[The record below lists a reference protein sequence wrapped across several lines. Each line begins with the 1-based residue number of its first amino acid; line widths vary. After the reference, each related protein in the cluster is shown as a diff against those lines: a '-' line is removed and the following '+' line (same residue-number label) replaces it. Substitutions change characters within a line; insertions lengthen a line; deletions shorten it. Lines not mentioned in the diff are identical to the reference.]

1 MATLQI
7 LTGFL
12 KDSIRLILKGNRWY
26 YAWIAFLLLLIAAGA
41 VAYAGQLRHGL
52 IITNMRD
59 QVSWGFYIGTF
70 TFLVGVAAAAIML
83 VIPAYIYDWEP
94 IKEITILGEMLAISA
109 LVMCLGFVLVDI
121 GRPDRFWHI
130 IPLIGRLNW
139 PASLLAWDVIVLNL
153 YLLLNWF
160 VVTYLLYCSYTG
172 KHYIKS
178 LVLPLVLLS
187 IPMAVSIHTVTAYLY
202 NGLAARP
209 FWNSAILAP
218 KFLASAFCSGPAIL
232 LVLLQILRKTTKLR
246 ITDEA
251 IFKIAELMA
260 YTMGFNL
267 FLTAAEVF
275 KEFYSATEHLVF
287 IQYLFFGLK
296 GHTTLVPFAW
306 ASVITGLV
314 AFLLFLIP
322 RTRTNWVT
330 LNIGCLLIYSSV
342 YIEKGMG
349 LIIPGL
355 TPDVLG
361 EMYIYTPSATEIFV
375 AAGIFAL
382 GFLVFTLMLKAA
394 VPIMLGEF
402 VSPRVSP
409 AAPETP
415 APPRPDRAEP
425 DPGLP
430 ALRNPSSEARTIQE
444 DAP

>member
-1 MATLQI
+1 MDSLRNLSRFALDTL
-7 LTGFL
+7 
-12 KDSIRLILKGNRWY
+12 RLLLVGNRYY
-26 YAWIAFLLLLIAAGA
+26 YAWVGFLLALILCG
-41 VAYAGQLRHGL
+41 VFAYTGQLSQGL
-52 IITNMRD
+52 IISNMRD
-59 QVSWGFYIGTF
+59 QVSWGFYIGNF

-130 IPLIGRLNW
+130 IPLVGKLNW

-160 VVTYLLYCSYTG
+160 VVTYLLFCAYTER
-172 KHYIKS
+172 HYVKAI
-178 LVLPLVLLS
+178 VLPLVLLS

-202 NGLAARP
+202 NGIAARP

-218 KFLASAFCSGPAIL
+218 RFLASAFCSGPAIL
-232 LVLLQILRKTTKLR
+232 LILLQVLRKTTKLR

-275 KEFYSATEHLVF
+275 KEFYSGTEHLVF

-306 ASVITGLV
+306 ASILTGLA

-322 RTRTNWVT
+322 RTRKNWIT
-330 LNIGCLLIYSSV
+330 LNLGCLLIYASV

-361 EMYIYTPSATEIFV
+361 EIYEYRPSVTEAFV
-375 AAGIFAL
+375 AAGIFAT

-394 VPIMLGEF
+394 VPVMLGEF
-402 VSPRVSP
+402 TARRRLGGGSH
-409 AAPETP
+409 PEPSDHNHSAREVTP
-415 APPRPDRAEP
+415 
-425 DPGLP
+425 
-430 ALRNPSSEARTIQE
+430 
-444 DAP
+444 

>member
-1 MATLQI
+1 MLGTFWHFITDTL
-7 LTGFL
+7 
-12 KDSIRLILKGNRWY
+12 RLVTKGNRYY
-26 YAWIAFLLLLIAAGA
+26 YAWVGFLLLLIAIGA
-41 VAYAGQLRHGL
+41 VAYVAQLRDGL
-52 IITNMRD
+52 IVTRMRD
-59 QVSWGFYIGTF
+59 QVSWGFYIGNF

-109 LVMCLGFVLVDI
+109 LVMCLGFVMVDI

-130 IPLIGRLNW
+130 IPIVGRLNW
-139 PASLLAWDVIVLNL
+139 PQSMLAWDVIVLNL

-160 VVTYLLYCSYTG
+160 VVTYLLFCAYTERPYV
-172 KHYIKS
+172 KK

-218 KFLASAFCSGPAIL
+218 RFLASAFCSGPAIL
-232 LVLLQILRKTTKLR
+232 LILLQVLRKTTKLH
-246 ITDEA
+246 ITNEA

-267 FLTAAEVF
+267 FLTAAEAF
-275 KEFYSATEHLVF
+275 KELYSGTEHMVYF
-287 IQYLFFGLK
+287 QYLLFGLK
-296 GHTTLVPFAW
+296 GHNTLVPFAW
-306 ASVITGLV
+306 ASILSGLA
-314 AFLLFLIP
+314 AFILFLVP
-322 RTRTNWVT
+322 RFRTNWVT
-330 LNIGCLLIYSSV
+330 LNLGCVLIYASV

-361 EMYIYTPSATEIFV
+361 EIYVYTPSFTEIAV
-375 AAGIFAL
+375 AAGVFAI

-394 VPIMLGEF
+394 VPMMLGEF
-402 VSPRVSP
+402 TISTGRKS
-409 AAPETP
+409 ARGLAPTNS
-415 APPRPDRAEP
+415 A
-425 DPGLP
+425 
-430 ALRNPSSEARTIQE
+430 
-444 DAP
+444 

>member
-1 MATLQI
+1 MTTLRTFSQFITDTFRI
-7 LTGFL
+7 LASG
-12 KDSIRLILKGNRWY
+12 SRAY
-26 YAWIAFLLLLIAAGA
+26 YAWVGFLLILIAIGGF
-41 VAYAGQLRHGL
+41 AYARQLSDGL
-52 IITNMRD
+52 IVTQMRD
-59 QVSWGFYIGTF
+59 QVSWGFYIGNF

-94 IKEITILGEMLAISA
+94 IKEITILGEMLAIAA
-109 LVMCLGFVLVDI
+109 LVMCLGFVMVDI

-130 IPLIGRLNW
+130 MPLVGRLNW
-139 PASLLAWDVIVLNL
+139 PQSMLAWDVIVLNL

-160 VVTYLLYCSYTG
+160 VVTYLLFCAYTER
-172 KHYIKS
+172 HYVKK

-218 KFLASAFCSGPAIL
+218 RFLASAFCSGPAIL
-232 LVLLQILRKTTKLR
+232 LILLQVLRKTTKLS
-246 ITDEA
+246 IKDEA

-267 FLTAAEVF
+267 FLTAAEAF
-275 KEFYSATEHLVF
+275 KELYSGTEHMVYF
-287 IQYLFFGLK
+287 QYLLFGLK

-306 ASVITGLV
+306 ASILCGLA
-314 AFLLFLIP
+314 AFILFLVP
-322 RTRTNWVT
+322 KTRTNWVT
-330 LNIGCLLIYSSV
+330 LNLGCVLIYASV

-361 EMYIYTPSATEIFV
+361 DIYVYKPSYTEIAV
-375 AAGIFAL
+375 AAGIFAI

-394 VPIMLGEF
+394 VPMMLGEF
-402 VSPRVSP
+402 TLTKGRR
-409 AAPETP
+409 APE
-415 APPRPDRAEP
+415 A
-425 DPGLP
+425 DP
-430 ALRNPSSEARTIQE
+430 T
-444 DAP
+444 